1 MVKYVYDAW
10 GNHAVHDA
18 SGNEITSSSHIGIIN
33 PFRYRSYFYDVETG
47 LYYLKTRYYDPEI
60 CRFISMDS
68 IEYADHETINGL
80 NLYAYCNNNPVNMCD
95 PTGCVAIAITI
106 FASFVAAAIFAT
118 YAENTHVVPK
128 KAPKE
133 EKLYTISEAEEKIY
147 QEISKKYTSFERK
160 DISINN
166 ESGVL
171 HIENSYLLT
180 DVQTRYNISHIYTK
194 TINDSGK
201 KLRIDLPIIYRRN
214 GLVITFIIILA

>member
-1 MVKYVYDAW
+1 
-10 GNHAVHDA
+10 
-18 SGNEITSSSHIGIIN
+18 
-33 PFRYRSYFYDVETG
+33 
-47 LYYLKTRYYDPEI
+47 
-60 CRFISMDS
+60 
-68 IEYADHETINGL
+68 
-80 NLYAYCNNNPVNMCD
+80 MCD

-106 FASFVAAAIFAT
+106 FASFMVAAIFAT

-128 KAPKE
+128 KSPKE

-166 ESGVL
+166 ESGIL
-171 HIENSYLLT
+171 HIENSYLVT

-201 KLRIDLPIIYRRN
+201 KITHRSPYDLSSEWLGHNIYYEFSVMKGSPSEQAKHVDLN
-214 GLVITFIIILA
+214 PAFTDNDFQTQAGTIFFLLLGWI